1 MLLVATL
8 VIGGCK
14 PQQTPSWLAGPRA
27 PEVLDVLVRPGP
39 TSWFSAPDGIPG
51 GLDHDLLQ
59 RFAELAGLPL
69 VPTMVSEPT
78 GELLSKVSEGHARI
92 GAGGVYR
99 PRPGTRSNVV
109 EASYV
114 APLRPTTA
122 SLAPDPAVIQS
133 ALLQRPPSLADLAGT
148 RV

>member
-99 PRPGTRSNVV
+99 PRPGTRSNGV
-109 EASYV
+109 EASDV
-114 APLRPTTA
+114 APVLWTSGYFAVEPVVIYSADGFRPR
-122 SLAPDPAVIQS
+122 SF
-133 ALLQRPPSLADLAGT
+133 ADLAGA
-148 RV
+148 